1 MERNRL
7 RSTITIRLE
16 RKKNRDAYGWSRIEI
31 DSNGVRLK
39 RRATAILVS
48 FLFVRLTWT
57 TRLPLH
63 HPMLFMPSFYEGRS

>member
-1 MERNRL
+1 MERNQL

-48 FLFVRLTWT
+48 FLFVPLT
-57 TRLPLH
+57 
-63 HPMLFMPSFYEGRS
+63 